1 MLFLEGL
8 LHTDDIVKLVFSEV
22 GLVKQT
28 GPLKWIFDELKQ
40 LQEIKFR
47 FKVYYPVSMVF
58 IPNVCLNVIF
68 VSNILIMNLNFCCL
82 SISNIF

>member
-1 MLFLEGL
+1 MLIDLEGL

-22 GLVKQT
+22 GLVKHA

-47 FKVYYPVSMVF
+47 FKVYYSV
-58 IPNVCLNVIF
+58 
-68 VSNILIMNLNFCCL
+68 
-82 SISNIF
+82 